1 MALPI
6 PIALA
11 FLLVF
16 TSCTRTET
24 PAVKELRLYTWSQ
37 YFDDKTIH
45 DFEKEEGVK
54 VKVDYFS
61 SNEQMLTKLQL
72 TQGERGY
79 DLILPSDYMV
89 RLMIEM
95 KLLKPLDKSKLP
107 FLKDFEKEALNP
119 PYDPGLQYSVPL
131 AVGLTGLAWNTK
143 LMPKLPGSFGWKNLF
158 EDAAYKGKITLLDDI
173 KEVLQ
178 AALLANGKD
187 LASANEQDIK
197 DAFAYLRKHKSQLK
211 GFTTE
216 TRPVIEADECALCMT
231 YSGDARQVAEAKPEI
246 RFVVPNDGASIWT
259 DNFAIPANAAEPELA
274 HKFIAK
280 MLQPAVAKEFT
291 LRTGYRTFSKAAK
304 AMLPKEITSNPV
316 IYPQAQGVKFHYL
329 VDKKELAGL
338 IDKEWAL
345 LKSE

>member
-6 PIALA
+6 QISLA
-11 FLLVF
+11 ILLLF
-16 TSCTRTET
+16 TSCTQSG
-24 PAVKELRLYTWSQ
+24 PAAKELRLYTWSQ
-37 YFDDKTIH
+37 YFDEAMIKE
-45 DFEKEEGVK
+45 FEQEAGVK

-89 RLMIEM
+89 RTMIEM
-95 KLLKPLDKSKLP
+95 KLLKPLDKSKLG
-107 FLKDFEKEALNP
+107 FLSDFEAEALNP

-143 LMPKLPGSFGWKNLF
+143 LLPKLSDSLTWKDYF
-158 EDAAYKGKITLLDDI
+158 ENPEFKGRVTLLDDI

-178 AALLANGKD
+178 VALLVHGKS
-187 LASANEQDIK
+187 LASATESDVK
-197 DAFAYLRKHKSQLK
+197 EAFAYLRKHKSQLK

-216 TRPVIEADECALCMT
+216 TRPVIEAGECVLCMT

-246 RFVVPNDGASIWT
+246 QFVLPKDGVSIWT
-259 DNFAIPANAAEPELA
+259 DNFAIPANSAEPELA
-274 HKFIAK
+274 FKFMAK
-280 MLQPAVAKEFT
+280 ILSAEGAKNFT
-291 LRTGYRTFSKAAK
+291 ERTGYRTFLKSAK
-304 AMLPKEITSNPV
+304 ALLPKEITENKV
-316 IYPQAQGVKFHYL
+316 IYPKSNGVKFHYL
-329 VDKKELAGL
+329 VDNRELATL